1 MSNILKRLRT
11 PKKRTNINFFQR
23 EQLKK
28 LPGKKTDMAKYPNP
42 SYDIQLK
49 AMQYEKLH
57 DSRCVTA
64 KNTNYRRGK
73 AGDSSMMDGT
83 GSILA

>member
-1 MSNILKRLRT
+1 
-11 PKKRTNINFFQR
+11 
-23 EQLKK
+23 
-28 LPGKKTDMAKYPNP
+28 MAKYPNP

-64 KNTNYRRGK
+64 KNTKYRRGK